1 MKILT
6 AEDNSTFRRIAEVI
20 LRKWGYEVTAACNG
34 EEAWQALQT
43 EDPPELFIIDW
54 MMPRMDGGEFCRRAR
69 QVQTPT
75 HPYIILLPGRRQKE
89 DVILGLEAGANDY
102 IRKPFDRDELR
113 ARTPVGERV
122 IELQLALARQVKE
135 LQEAHSQMN
144 ALQGLQG

>member
-54 MMPRMDGGEFCRRAR
+54 MMPRMDGGNSAAGHDRFKR
-69 QVQTPT
+69 QHTP
-75 HPYIILLPGRRQKE
+75 ISSCSLAGGRKRM
-89 DVILGLEAGANDY
+89 L
-102 IRKPFDRDELR
+102 F
-113 ARTPVGERV
+113 
-122 IELQLALARQVKE
+122 
-135 LQEAHSQMN
+135 
-144 ALQGLQG
+144 